1 MAPSVLFQA
10 AREFVGDI
18 EAVVKSKS
26 LFNRIK

>member
-1 MAPSVLFQA
+1 MAPSVLLQA
-10 AREFVGDI
+10 ASEFTSDI